1 MEELLIEQWNSPVEV
16 LGVPGKEIQIQE
28 SKDLDPKAIYIQGV
42 FLQADVING
51 NKRLY
56 PKRVLEK
63 AVDTYIKEQIIPKQ
77 QLGELNHPAR
87 PFADPMQ
94 QCLVI
99 EKLWWEG
106 NNVMGRAR
114 ITTGDYSQ
122 GDKVAALIKA
132 GWIPGVS
139 SRGLGK
145 LVSKGTYNEVQ
156 DGFKLTVGV
165 DIVWGP
171 SAPNAFVKPIMENEN
186 TNNNSGFDKQNCI
199 NNNNNSSNNAESILE
214 ALKRFN
220 KKNKDEKTLTSL
232 SERVSNLF
240 QK

>member
-1 MEELLIEQWNSPVEV
+1 MEEQLLIEQWGIPVEV
-16 LGVPGKEIQIQE
+16 LNSEQVSQLTEA
-28 SKDLDPKAIYIQGV
+28 KDLDPKALYIQGV

-56 PKRVLEK
+56 PKRILEK
-63 AVDTYIKEQIIPKQ
+63 AVQNYIKEQINSKQ
-77 QLGELNHPAR
+77 SLGELNHPAR
-87 PFADPMQ
+87 PYADPMKS
-94 QCLVI
+94 CLVI

-114 ITTGDYSQ
+114 VATGDYAE

-132 GWIPGVS
+132 GWVPGVS
-139 SRGLGK
+139 SRGLGR
-145 LVSKGTYNEVQ
+145 VVNKGTYNEVQ

-171 SAPNAFVKPIMENEN
+171 SAPNAYVTAINEN
-186 TNNNSGFDKQNCI
+186 HDNNLEKVINKSNNNENKVKTI
-199 NNNNNSSNNAESILE
+199 VE
-214 ALKRFN
+214 ALEKFK
-220 KKNKDEKTLTSL
+220 KKNKDGKSITSL
-232 SERVSNLF
+232 AERVNKHF